1 MKNSPPNFFKSLPKS
16 SKYLRY
22 ISFLGI
28 GVMTV
33 WLLMVLNMDSNL
45 GSPTSSESGKSN
57 FGIYITFIGIVS
69 SLVYIY
75 WLSLKKDKMGIKEV
89 SNSSIKLLET
99 VDIDNFNQLILLEVN
114 EEIWILSASQTNLN
128 LLSKYSKTEWKSD
141 LDNKSLNQFLFL

>member
-45 GSPTSSESGKSN
+45 GSSTSSESGKSN
-57 FGIYITFIGIVS
+57 VGIYITFIGIVS
-69 SLVYIY
+69 SLVFIY

-141 LDNKSLNQFLFL
+141 LDNKSINYFLFL

>member
-45 GSPTSSESGKSN
+45 GSSTSSESGKSN
-57 FGIYITFIGIVS
+57 VGIYITFVGIVS

-141 LDNKSLNQFLFL
+141 LDNKSLN

>member
-45 GSPTSSESGKSN
+45 GSSTSSESGKSN
-57 FGIYITFIGIVS
+57 VGIYITFIGIVS

-114 EEIWILSASQTNLN
+114 EEVWILSASQTNLN

-141 LDNKSLNQFLFL
+141 LNNKSLN

>member
-45 GSPTSSESGKSN
+45 GSSTSSESGKSN
-57 FGIYITFIGIVS
+57 VGIYITFIGIVS

-89 SNSSIKLLET
+89 SNSCIKLLET

-141 LDNKSLNQFLFL
+141 LDNKSLN

>member
-45 GSPTSSESGKSN
+45 GSSTSSESGKSN
-57 FGIYITFIGIVS
+57 VGIYITFIGIVS

-141 LDNKSLNQFLFL
+141 LNNKSLT

>member
-45 GSPTSSESGKSN
+45 GSSTSSESGKSN
-57 FGIYITFIGIVS
+57 VGIYITFIGIVS

-141 LDNKSLNQFLFL
+141 LNNKSLN

>member
-28 GVMTV
+28 GVMIV

-45 GSPTSSESGKSN
+45 GSSTSSESGKSN
-57 FGIYITFIGIVS
+57 VGIYITFIGIVS

-141 LDNKSLNQFLFL
+141 LNNKSLN

>member
-45 GSPTSSESGKSN
+45 GSSTSSESGKSN
-57 FGIYITFIGIVS
+57 VGIYITFIGIVS

-128 LLSKYSKTEWKSD
+128 LLSKHSKTEWKSD
-141 LDNKSLNQFLFL
+141 LDNKSLN

>member
-33 WLLMVLNMDSNL
+33 WLLMVLDMDSNL
-45 GSPTSSESGKSN
+45 GSSTSSESGKSN
-57 FGIYITFIGIVS
+57 VGIYITFIGIVS

-128 LLSKYSKTEWKSD
+128 LLSKYSKTEWKLD
-141 LDNKSLNQFLFL
+141 LNNKSLN

>member
-1 MKNSPPNFFKSLPKS
+1 MKNSPPNFFKSSPKS

-45 GSPTSSESGKSN
+45 GSSTSSESGKSN
-57 FGIYITFIGIVS
+57 VGIYITFIGIVS
-69 SLVYIY
+69 SLVFIY

-141 LDNKSLNQFLFL
+141 LDNKSLN

>member
-45 GSPTSSESGKSN
+45 GSSTSSESGKSN
-57 FGIYITFIGIVS
+57 VGIYITFIGIVS

-89 SNSSIKLLET
+89 NNSSIKLLET

-141 LDNKSLNQFLFL
+141 LNNKSLN

>member
-45 GSPTSSESGKSN
+45 GSSTSSESGKSN
-57 FGIYITFIGIVS
+57 VGIYITFIGIVS
-69 SLVYIY
+69 SLVYI
-75 WLSLKKDKMGIKEV
+75 LAFFEKR
-89 SNSSIKLLET
+89 
-99 VDIDNFNQLILLEVN
+99 
-114 EEIWILSASQTNLN
+114 
-128 LLSKYSKTEWKSD
+128 
-141 LDNKSLNQFLFL
+141 

>member
-1 MKNSPPNFFKSLPKS
+1 MKNSPPNFFKSLSKS

-45 GSPTSSESGKSN
+45 GSSTSSESGKSN

-141 LDNKSLNQFLFL
+141 LDNKSLN

>member
-28 GVMTV
+28 GVMTL
-33 WLLMVLNMDSNL
+33 WLLMVLTMDSNL
-45 GSPTSSESGKSN
+45 GSSTSSESGKSN
-57 FGIYITFIGIVS
+57 VGIYITFIGIVS
-69 SLVYIY
+69 SLIYIY

-114 EEIWILSASQTNLN
+114 EEIWILSASQTSLN

-141 LDNKSLNQFLFL
+141 LNNKSLN

>member
-45 GSPTSSESGKSN
+45 GSSTSSESGKSN
-57 FGIYITFIGIVS
+57 VGIYITFIGIVS

-114 EEIWILSASQTNLN
+114 EEIWILSASQTSLN

-141 LDNKSLNQFLFL
+141 LNNKSLN

>member
-28 GVMTV
+28 GVMTL

-45 GSPTSSESGKSN
+45 GSSTSSESGKSN
-57 FGIYITFIGIVS
+57 VGIYITFIGIVS

-114 EEIWILSASQTNLN
+114 EEIWILSASQTSLN

-141 LDNKSLNQFLFL
+141 LNNKSLN